1 MRRRDRT
8 GRKLQLESLES
19 RRYLDSVGWDSLG
32 DTDPSDI
39 LASYSSSTSI
49 ESTVVT
55 IGKTVVDDGD
65 LITLT
70 GRVGTSDY
78 TETLN
83 VLVYWGDGSAMETL
97 TYLPGTASFEITHT
111 YATDSVSGTDSDYQV
126 YYQTMEDDS
135 SDLSYLVLSVIR
147 YDIGL
152 TDLGTVDYL
161 TMETMSLDDEA
172 SYYQFDAAQSGI
184 ATLESLVA
192 SAGDDV
198 SIELYTYSPVAIT
211 NLVPTAVSTESDD
224 GGERLDYEVTAG
236 QTYYVK
242 IEGTSADFDLRITNL
257 VSQDDTAVTV
267 YGTDG
272 DDEFEFSAGEDRW
285 FTINSTLYE
294 LEDTEISTIEFAGG
308 VGDDLVILH
317 DSAGNDTLEAWATE
331 AVLSNEAGDGV
342 TDFTVNV
349 SGFEEL
355 HAYARYGGYDKATL
369 YDSEGDDKFKAEAD
383 ESYAKMYGG
392 AMYNRVKFFDVV
404 EAYSTGGD
412 DLARVFDTTG
422 DDTFEGQKDASSLSS
437 EDYEIKMFGFTQVL
451 AYASEGTDT
460 VTLVDSEMK
469 DELHAKP
476 AKAELFDT
484 ATNGELYRITA
495 RWFDSLYAVAS
506 NTEGSSGDGGADI
519 AKIWPTA
526 SDDFFEATEDW
537 FEFYR
542 DDELLYEIVAFET
555 VKVRETTDE
564 NDSASVTDP
573 DYTLLLADGWE
584 S

>member
-19 RRYLDSVGWDSLG
+19 RRYLDTVGWDSLG
-32 DTDPSDI
+32 DTDASDI
-39 LASYSSSTSI
+39 LASYASSTSI

-55 IGKTVVDDGD
+55 IDKTVVADGD

-83 VLVYWGDGSAMETL
+83 VLVYWGDGSAVETL
-97 TYLPGTASFEITHT
+97 TYLPGTSSFEITHT

-172 SYYQFDAAQSGI
+172 SYYQFDAAHSGI

-211 NLVPTAVSTESDD
+211 NLVPAAVSTESDD
-224 GGERLDYEVTAG
+224 DGERLDYEVTAG

-242 IEGTSADFDLRITNL
+242 VEGTSADFDLRITNL

-272 DDEFEFSAGEDRW
+272 DDEFEFSAGEDRQ
-285 FTINSTLYE
+285 FTINGTLYE
-294 LEDTEISTIEFAGG
+294 FGDAEISTIEFDGG
-308 VGDDLVILH
+308 EGDDLVILH
-317 DSAGNDTLEAWATE
+317 DSAGDDTLEAWATE

-342 TDFTVNV
+342 TNFTVNV

-355 HAYARYGGYDKATL
+355 HAYARYGGNDKATL
-369 YDSEGDDKFKAEAD
+369 YDSEGDDKFKAEPE

-404 EAYSTGGD
+404 EVYSTGGD
-412 DLARVFDTTG
+412 DLARVFDTMG
-422 DDTFEGQKDASSLSS
+422 DDTFEGQKDASSLSG
-437 EDYEIKMFGFTQVL
+437 EGYEINMFGFAQVL
-451 AYASEGTDT
+451 AYASEGTDS
-460 VTLVDSEMK
+460 VTFVDSEMK

-476 AKAELFDT
+476 AKAELFDA
-484 ATNGELYRITA
+484 ATNGDVYRVTA
-495 RWFDSLYAVAS
+495 RWFDSLYAVAA

-564 NDSASVTDP
+564 GDSATVTDP

-584 S
+584 